1 MEKPTGWKNWF
12 KGQEKLRYTRQRVH
26 SHLRLV
32 GAKDAVFYIFK
43 QLAKKKKRQ
52 YFVTRKN
59 DVKFEFQCV

>member
-43 QLAKKKKRQ
+43 QLAKKKKKTVFRN
-52 YFVTRKN
+52 T
-59 DVKFEFQCV
+59 